1 MSVTNLFDEIND
13 PYVVHGDEVA
23 GRRAALLAHLTYGLR
38 TISHAA
44 ELLDDL
50 RGGAAEDV
58 ELVDGRD
65 GRDVAAH
72 LDASVRSARAAYAV
86 LHCVFE
92 KESPA

>member
-1 MSVTNLFDEIND
+1 MSVTNLFDPFGD
-13 PYVVHGDEVA
+13 PYADREEA
-23 GRRAALLAHLTYGLR
+23 IAAKRAQLLTHLTYGIR
-38 TISHAA
+38 VMEHAA

-50 RGGAAEDV
+50 RSGAAEDV

-86 LHCVFE
+86 LHCVFD
-92 KESPA
+92 KETL

>member
-1 MSVTNLFDEIND
+1 MPGERCSWLTMARSAPFTLS
-13 PYVVHGDEVA
+13 GL
-23 GRRAALLAHLTYGLR
+23 RWQRAHLTYGLR
-38 TISHAA
+38 TITHAA

-72 LDASVRSARAAYAV
+72 LDASVRSARAAYAL

-92 KESPA
+92 KETPA